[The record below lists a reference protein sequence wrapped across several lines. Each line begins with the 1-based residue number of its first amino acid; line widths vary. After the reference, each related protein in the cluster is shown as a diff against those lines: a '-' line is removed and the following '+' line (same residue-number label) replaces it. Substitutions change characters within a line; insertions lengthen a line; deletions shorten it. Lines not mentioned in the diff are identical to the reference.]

1 MKIKVKTVE
10 TDIVIFGGGIAGLW
24 TLSRLRQAGYAC
36 LLLESGY
43 LGGVQT
49 MASQGIIHGGTKYAL
64 AGKLTGSSQAIR
76 EMPQIW
82 RDCLA
87 GRGEI
92 DLSRVRL
99 LASHQHLWSN
109 GMLSRMAG
117 FFAGKVMQS
126 RISEVQGEDR
136 PALFRDPAFHGS
148 VYQLD
153 EPVLD
158 IASLIMELQRQH
170 GDCCL
175 QLAGPEVV
183 EFCSENHLRL
193 QGEDGRQLE
202 IRSRRILLSA
212 GAGNQT
218 LLRRLGRDTPAMQRR
233 PLQMVML
240 RGALPQLYAHCL
252 GASANPR
259 LTITSYPVA
268 DGVRIWYLGGDIA
281 ENGVGRDADAQIAAA
296 QQELQELLP
305 WVDLRGVQWATLNVD
320 RAEPRQPDGKRP
332 DNPYLEERDG
342 VLVGWP
348 TKLAFAPLLARR
360 VEAQLRSAGI
370 EPNLPE
376 VVPDWPAPQRA
387 ALPWEHAQWS

>member
-1 MKIKVKTVE
+1 MKTVE

-332 DNPYLEERDG
+332 DNPYL
-342 VLVGWP
+342 
-348 TKLAFAPLLARR
+348 
-360 VEAQLRSAGI
+360 
-370 EPNLPE
+370 
-376 VVPDWPAPQRA
+376 
-387 ALPWEHAQWS
+387 